1 MGDFTNWAV
10 TPMLP
15 PPPPLPD
22 RSKREGRYAGIPVP
36 PAEQALYTTADKL
49 ATGLYNWGIR
59 PLSSPLGMATAAAGP
74 AIASGAIPMRYI
86 VAGGGALGG
95 HGAIQ
100 EGKAGQWMPSTE
112 SPGALLNA
120 TLAATPAAVAAWL
133 PHTRASLIKP
143 KTSTPSQSVP
153 DVVPNPSRRQF
164 LKQAG
169 PVAAGT
175 ALGAPAAVKVAGKV
189 ASWGEKGAASAP
201 AASTASTVAAAE
213 WVPIGTKVRY
223 MGGSGTYHVTKIYK
237 NSAGDIAHDTVLH
250 GGTKANALEH
260 ASEAIL
266 RQAEQKALSNESGHP
281 YGSATEGSSGGP
293 YVRDEFVYVET
304 APKTGSASVHRRVDF
319 EHPKYGKVVDAGI
332 TKQGDTVVTYMD
344 SAGDRRRIIFPRNTT
359 REQLRAHTGD
369 VITDAIHNE
378 KLGIGNVPD
387 IWLSSDMYE
396 MPPASYNWE
405 MPVSQPVLNTLAFD
419 PSTGTTANA
428 AAYGYYNNVY

>member
-1 MGDFTNWAV
+1 MGDFINWAV
-10 TPMLP
+10 TPLLP

-22 RSKREGRYAGIPVP
+22 RSKREGRYAGLPPP
-36 PAEQALYTTADKL
+36 PAEQALYTTVDKL
-49 ATGLYNWGIR
+49 AMGLYNWVIR

-74 AIASGAIPMRYI
+74 AISSGAIPMRYI

-189 ASWGEKGAASAP
+189 ASWGEKGAAAAP

-250 GGTKANALEH
+250 SGTKAGALEH
-260 ASEAIL
+260 ASESVI

-293 YVRDEFVYVET
+293 YVQDEHLYVET
-304 APKTGSASVHRRVDF
+304 SPATGPAAVHRRVNF
-319 EHPKYGKVVDAGI
+319 VHPEHGRVIDVAVARHGE
-332 TKQGDTVVTYMD
+332 TVVTYMNA
-344 SAGDRRRIIFPRNTT
+344 AGDRHSIIFPRNTT
-359 REQLRAHTGD
+359 KEQLRAYAGD
-369 VITDAIHNE
+369 VIADAIHNT
-378 KLGIGNVPD
+378 GIGHIPD
-387 IWLSSDMYE
+387 TWLSSDMYE
-396 MPPASYNWE
+396 LAPASSKWDI
-405 MPVSQPVLNTLAFD
+405 PVRQPVVNTLRFD
-419 PSTGTTANA
+419 PSTGTTSNA
-428 AAYGYYNNVY
+428 AAYGYYGNGH